1 MMRINKI
8 LNNRTFRQCL
18 QDVTT
23 AERERI
29 FCGHDIEHLLSV
41 ARIMQIYALE
51 NNIDID
57 KEIIYAAALLHDIGR
72 AEAYSLH
79 TDHAEES
86 AKIARIILKE
96 TDFEDEEID
105 TIVSAVLH
113 HNDSETSNK
122 LCSLLRKA
130 DKQSRN
136 CFLCSAYNECNWSEN
151 RKNRGLTL

>member
-41 ARIMQIYALE
+41 ARIMHIYTLE
-51 NNIDID
+51 NNIDVD
-57 KEIIYAAALLHDIGR
+57 KEIVYAAALLHDIGR
-72 AEAYSLH
+72 AEAYKLH

-86 AKIARIILKE
+86 AKIARCILKE
-96 TDFEDEEID
+96 TDFEDEEINI
-105 TIVSAVLH
+105 IVSAVLH
-113 HNDSETSNK
+113 HNDSDTSNE
-122 LCSLLRKA
+122 LCSLLRTA